1 MHSGFTYPHAVCEAT
16 DMQPADSETTAREHA
31 LEPAIDEFL
40 ESGNKS
46 GNYRDAL
53 ERVLT
58 QWRRRL
64 KERGIETVERV
75 DKRTMANYAR
85 YLSQRVAAGTNA
97 NSNDGI
103 SAATAWTYYD
113 YASAFLSYCVRW
125 DHLTENPAQRGVA
138 LNELPPRPKKRSGDQ
153 QFWSTADRK
162 ALLRHVDQRA
172 REAVDGRGLD
182 ALEALRDR
190 ALVYVL
196 AYSGVRGGEVLAD
209 PRDERRSGLRWKD
222 VDLENNQLL
231 VLGKNQQVEE
241 APLPPLAHGSLEQL
255 ERALRPPSDEWPVFV
270 TSHAP
275 SLYGALPSGTETD
288 DERTPLELLRER
300 EKTPPSLS
308 TNGGRSVLKRLC
320 EAAELD
326 VDGEY
331 LKPHGARRG
340 VGEAIYRERG
350 AAAAQRALRHADPRT
365 TSRMYAHIEA
375 SELAEETGEVF
386 DRE

>member
-1 MHSGFTYPHAVCEAT
+1 MHSGFTCPRAVRETAQ
-16 DMQPADSETTAREHA
+16 MQPTDSEPTAGEHA
-31 LEPAIDEFL
+31 LKPAIDAFL
-40 ESGNKS
+40 RSGNKS

-53 ERVLT
+53 DGVLT
-58 QWRRRL
+58 RWRRRL
-64 KERGIETVERV
+64 EERDIETVDRV

-85 YLSQRVAAGTNA
+85 YLSQRVAVDTNA
-97 NSNDGI
+97 TDDGI

-113 YASAFLSYCVRW
+113 YVSAFLSYCVRW
-125 DHLTENPAQRGVA
+125 DLLIENPAQKGIA
-138 LNELPPRPKKRSGDQ
+138 LNELPARPKKRSGDQ

-162 ALLRHVDQRA
+162 ALLRHVDRRA
-172 REAVDGRGLD
+172 REAVDEKGLG

-231 VLGKNQQVEE
+231 VLGKNQQIEE
-241 APLPPLAHGSLEQL
+241 AQLPPLAHGSLERL
-255 ERALRPPSDEWPVFV
+255 ERALRPASDEWPVFV
-270 TSHAP
+270 TGHAP
-275 SLYGALPSGTETD
+275 SLYGALPSGVETD
-288 DERTPLELLRER
+288 GDRTPLELLRDHE
-300 EKTPPSLS
+300 ETPPSLS

-320 EAAELD
+320 EEAELD
-326 VDGEY
+326 IDGEY

-375 SELAEETGEVF
+375 SELAEETGEIF